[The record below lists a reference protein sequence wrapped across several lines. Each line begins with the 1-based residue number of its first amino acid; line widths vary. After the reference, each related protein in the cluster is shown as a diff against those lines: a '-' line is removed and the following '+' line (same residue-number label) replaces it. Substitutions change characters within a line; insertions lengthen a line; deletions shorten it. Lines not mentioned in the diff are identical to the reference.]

1 MRAFLSQLRRQMKY
15 KTNLLRILSTV
26 LILAIASICCCACGN
41 SAGRFYTLREAY
53 ESGLLTSRDIMDI
66 AYYYR
71 DVTMDGG
78 LDDDIRENYTPTPKS
93 PEKLS
98 DRTVTTIKKT
108 YRRDI
113 LKRNTATLKKIS
125 VGYYYGTYGDC
136 IVVSVTDRFAFY
148 DYQFDDDYYIAGIHI
163 NWYCPNFLRVWIK

>member
-1 MRAFLSQLRRQMKY
+1 MCTLSSQYRTKFLQ
-15 KTNLLRILSTV
+15 ILSTV

-41 SAGRFYTLREAY
+41 SKGRFYTLREAY
-53 ESGLLTSRDIMDI
+53 ENGLLSEHDIMDI

-93 PEKLS
+93 PDKLS
-98 DRTVTTIKKT
+98 DDTVNSIKKT

-113 LKRNTATLKKIS
+113 LKRNTASLKRIRIS
-125 VGYYYGTYGDC
+125 YYYGTYGDC
-136 IVVSVTDRFAFY
+136 VVASVLDNFAYY
-148 DYQFDDDYYIAGIHI
+148 DYQFDDDYYVAGIHI
-163 NWYCPNFLRVWIK
+163 NWYCPNHLRVWVK